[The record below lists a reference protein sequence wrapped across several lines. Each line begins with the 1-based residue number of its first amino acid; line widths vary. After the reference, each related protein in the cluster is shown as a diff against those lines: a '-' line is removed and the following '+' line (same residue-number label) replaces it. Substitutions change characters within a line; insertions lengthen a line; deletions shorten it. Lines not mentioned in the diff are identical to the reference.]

1 MKRGVILLLSAL
13 LLLPLF
19 LRGDEKRLELLF
31 TSDLHSSADYLALY
45 DFVARE
51 REEAKTKGLPLFLV
65 DAGDIAMGSLFH
77 TLYCSRAFELTAMGK
92 IGYDAFTVGNH
103 DFDFGVDPFLEML
116 SKGYES
122 LGGWDNPCRL
132 TLSNLS
138 FAQRGAD
145 SLFNLYNNRYL
156 IISKEGVKVALFG
169 LLGRDA
175 YECIAGTAPVLR
187 VGAKE
192 SAAAICEEIERL
204 HNPDYIIAL
213 LHSGAMWAEKEGV
226 TALAHLSFIVS
237 GHDHNSLFKPL
248 RIGKSIIGAAGAMGE
263 YIGKALFE
271 GDSLVEYKLIPLKK
285 SALQEYKNV
294 ESESSGKEN
303 PKEGT
308 PERESFKRWL
318 DSSSVEVANLF
329 YKDEGIDISD
339 TVAFLEK
346 SYDTKSNLQ
355 LELPLARHIARS
367 YAAIA
372 AQFVG
377 EMPLAV
383 LPYGTI
389 REGLESG
396 AVTYGKIFE
405 VLSLGRAE
413 DGSYGSP
420 LVYGYVEGR
429 DLKSLC
435 ELNALVARSGTEDE
449 HLFFDGI
456 SYSYNSCRI
465 PLTRVTSLC
474 INGEPYKKDSLYSV
488 VTDLYTARLL
498 GRVKSASFGL
508 LSVTPRNK
516 EGKEAQF
523 IILPVKGWRAF
534 GEYLKENDID
544 KIKLNPSVR
553 SESNRGIYLL
563 YGGAAISFSVLLLL
577 FGRLRRCRRA

>member
-1 MKRGVILLLSAL
+1 MKRGAILLLSSL
-13 LLLPLF
+13 LLLPVF
-19 LRGDEKRLELLF
+19 LRGDEKRMEVLF

-51 REEAKTKGLPLFLV
+51 RKEAKAKGLPFFLV
-65 DAGDIAMGSLFH
+65 DAGDIAMGSMFH

-103 DFDFGVDPFLEML
+103 DFDFGVEPFLEML
-116 SKGYES
+116 SRGYERA
-122 LGGWDNPCRL
+122 GGWDNPCRL
-132 TLSNLS
+132 TIANLS

-175 YECIAGTAPVLR
+175 FECIANSTPILR
-187 VGAKE
+187 VGAQKI
-192 SAAAICEEIERL
+192 AAAVCEEIERL

-213 LHSGAMWAEKEGV
+213 SHSGTMWDGKERITDV
-226 TALAHLSFIVS
+226 AHLSFIVS
-237 GHDHNSLFKPL
+237 GHDHEAFLRPL
-248 RIGKSIIGAAGAMGE
+248 RIGRTIIGAAGAKGE

-285 SALQEYKNV
+285 SALQKY
-294 ESESSGKEN
+294 ESIGSKSLEGET
-303 PKEGT
+303 PKEGGS
-308 PERESFKRWL
+308 ERETFRTWL

-329 YKDEGIDISD
+329 YKNEGIDIFD

-346 SYDTKSNLQ
+346 SYGIKSNRQ

-372 AQFVG
+372 AQYVG

-420 LVYGYVEGR
+420 LVYCYVEGR

-435 ELNALVARSGTEDE
+435 ELNALVSRSGTEDE
-449 HLFFDGI
+449 HLFFAGV

-465 PLTRVTSLC
+465 PLTRVTSLYV
-474 INGEPYKKDSLYSV
+474 NGEPYKKDSLYPV

-498 GRVKSASFGL
+498 GRVKSSSFGL
-508 LSVTPRNK
+508 LSVTPRNE

-544 KIKLNPSVR
+544 KIKLAPSVR
-553 SESNRGIYLL
+553 SESNRRVYLL
-563 YGGAAISFSVLLLL
+563 YGGSAIFLSVLLLL
-577 FGRLRRCRRA
+577 FGRLRRCRRV